1 METMPVK
8 SQDFA
13 LNNVLS
19 TLNTFT
25 NGTNENSEQ
34 ANQCG
39 TTILKDEYHYN
50 AVDCNFPLIQY
61 DTEDQTT

>member
-34 ANQCG
+34 VN
-39 TTILKDEYHYN
+39 
-50 AVDCNFPLIQY
+50 
-61 DTEDQTT
+61 